1 MKELKKVCSM
11 LGTMLTKEELD
22 MFMAEADAVSSP
34 LYKFFVHLH
43 LFCSH
48 LLLLKMTQS
57 QTD

>member
-1 MKELKKVCSM
+1 
-11 LGTMLTKEELD
+11 

-57 QTD
+57 QTDGSVHVHIFLKRHRLHVQF